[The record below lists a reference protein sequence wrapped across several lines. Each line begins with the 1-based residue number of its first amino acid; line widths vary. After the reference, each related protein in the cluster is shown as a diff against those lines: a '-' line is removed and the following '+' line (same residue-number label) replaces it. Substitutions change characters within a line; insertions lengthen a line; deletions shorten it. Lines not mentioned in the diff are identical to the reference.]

1 VITDIA
7 RESKL
12 PGPSAESKRVCV
24 SMCLYITFL
33 TSKDLKK
40 SRVKS
45 AQLLEDWTPVKSL
58 IRPSGPVLL
67 GRPHLN
73 DVYIQWK
80 VREWENERESIG
92 TEFYYIGMTDKKKK
106 QNILACQLYF
116 SMSDFSSPP
125 HLIICFGP
133 HWVFCF
139 MRIRL
144 PLSFY
149 SISRIQEER
158 KKWWL
163 GRNLT
168 KIIRIT
174 LVARGTFGMG
184 WGWLWVRRTCYSS
197 TSSLV
202 AGSFFFAASDSFF
215 LSLDIPSECSGIHGH

>member
-1 VITDIA
+1 
-7 RESKL
+7 
-12 PGPSAESKRVCV
+12 
-24 SMCLYITFL
+24 M
-33 TSKDLKK
+33 
-40 SRVKS
+40 
-45 AQLLEDWTPVKSL
+45 
-58 IRPSGPVLL
+58 
-67 GRPHLN
+67 
-73 DVYIQWK
+73 
-80 VREWENERESIG
+80 RESIG
-92 TEFYYIGMTDKKKK
+92 TEFYYIGVTDNKKK
-106 QNILACQLYF
+106 QTSLPANYISVWVIFLP
-116 SMSDFSSPP
+116 S
-125 HLIICFGP
+125 HLICFGP

-215 LSLDIPSECSGIHGH
+215 SLVRHSKWMLRDTWALVWVRNGQTFQSNWRWAECVTLSFFGSFSPLWVSVSRWNYVVRPPFPTD

>member
-1 VITDIA
+1 MSVHNLSYIERFKEKSRQICATSWGLNPGEKFDQALRPCPVGPTSFEWCVHTMEGERA
-7 RESKL
+7 RE
-12 PGPSAESKRVCV
+12 
-24 SMCLYITFL
+24 
-33 TSKDLKK
+33 
-40 SRVKS
+40 
-45 AQLLEDWTPVKSL
+45 W
-58 IRPSGPVLL
+58 
-67 GRPHLN
+67 
-73 DVYIQWK
+73 
-80 VREWENERESIG
+80 ERESIG

-202 AGSFFFAASDSFF
+202 SGGFFFATSDSFF

>member
-1 VITDIA
+1 MSVYNLSYIERFKEKSRQICATSWGLNPGEKFDQACRPCPVWLTSFEWCVHTMEGERA
-7 RESKL
+7 RE
-12 PGPSAESKRVCV
+12 
-24 SMCLYITFL
+24 
-33 TSKDLKK
+33 
-40 SRVKS
+40 
-45 AQLLEDWTPVKSL
+45 W
-58 IRPSGPVLL
+58 
-67 GRPHLN
+67 
-73 DVYIQWK
+73 
-80 VREWENERESIG
+80 ERESIG
-92 TEFYYIGMTDKKKK
+92 TEFYYIGVTDNKKK
-106 QNILACQLYF
+106 QTSLPANYISVWVIF
-116 SMSDFSSPP
+116 FPS
-125 HLIICFGP
+125 HLICFGP